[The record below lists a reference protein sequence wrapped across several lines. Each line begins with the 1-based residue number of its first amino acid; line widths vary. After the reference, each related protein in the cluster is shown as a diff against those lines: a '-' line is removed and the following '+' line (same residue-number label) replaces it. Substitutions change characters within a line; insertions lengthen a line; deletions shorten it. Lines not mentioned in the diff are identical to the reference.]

1 MSLTLLVNVTV
12 IIIGWQHGAQF
23 SVKNVVNDVELFS
36 PAYRP

>member
-12 IIIGWQHGAQF
+12 IIGWQHGAQF